1 VHAKRRAHVPEGA
14 CASQRNGARAKRMA
28 HMPKGARACEMEG
41 THSQGR
47 IYVFLG

>member
-1 VHAKRRAHVPEGA
+1 MPEGA
-14 CASQRNGARAKRMA
+14 CASQTKGARAKQMA
-28 HMPKGARACEMEG
+28 HMPKGARACQMEG